1 MNFDELKKNL
11 INKGKEIINNV
22 DTDKIDIIKDGINI
36 IASTDAIKNIQEAI
50 KVISPIELELKDS
63 INEKAIVINQ
73 EELNK
78 YLKSNLIDIK
88 ELESANINICDD
100 NIFEVILTSKKFLIN
115 TEIKQ
120 KFKINS
126 FTLTPEE
133 GIVNLEFIDKLNIEG
148 SNFISKIVLLMIK
161 FILISSI
168 NDKFIAIIDKTP
180 NIEINNNSISIN
192 LKDGIMNKFYGLSLN
207 EAVKREIPIV
217 GAKKLIEVINITN
230 LRTKDKKLIIDFKI
244 KIM

>member
-115 TEIKQ
+115 TEI
-120 KFKINS
+120 
-126 FTLTPEE
+126 
-133 GIVNLEFIDKLNIEG
+133 
-148 SNFISKIVLLMIK
+148 
-161 FILISSI
+161 
-168 NDKFIAIIDKTP
+168 
-180 NIEINNNSISIN
+180 
-192 LKDGIMNKFYGLSLN
+192 
-207 EAVKREIPIV
+207 
-217 GAKKLIEVINITN
+217 
-230 LRTKDKKLIIDFKI
+230 
-244 KIM
+244 